1 MAMKDVSVVLVHGAW
16 AEGSSWAGVI
26 AALKKESVEV
36 SAAPLPLTS
45 LADDVAALNRSLDRT
60 DGQIVLAGHAYAGAV
75 IALARPE
82 RVRALVYVTA
92 LAPDEGETVAD
103 VFYRL
108 QPHPQAPKLAP
119 DGNGLIWLP
128 EGAFATAFAQNASTD
143 QRAVLAAVQRP
154 ISLSCITVP
163 AGRPLWKEVPSWFLI
178 AEDDR
183 MIVPETQ
190 RYMAERMKAKTKT
203 HAVDHIP
210 SLTAPSVVVDI
221 IRDAI
226 RSITGNLDYKRRAFH
241 GT

>member
-1 MAMKDVSVVLVHGAW
+1 MAMKDVSVVLAHGAW

-36 SAAPLPLTS
+36 LAAPLPLTS

-60 DGQIVLAGHAYAGAV
+60 YGPIVLAGHAYAGAV
-75 IALARPE
+75 IALASAE

-92 LAPDEGETVAD
+92 LAPDEGEKVAD

-108 QPHPQAPKLAP
+108 KPHPQAPKLAP

-128 EGAFATAFAQNASTD
+128 EGAFATAFAQNASAD

-163 AGRPLWKEVPSWFLI
+163 AGRPLWKDVPSWFLI

-190 RYMAERMKAKTKT
+190 RYMAERMKAKTKA

-210 SLTAPSVVVDI
+210 SVTAPSVVVEI

-226 RSITGNLDYKRRAFH
+226 RSITGN
-241 GT
+241 